1 MDHVALSSHC
11 ASPPRPGTR
20 NPVERTWNYAN
31 RLRPPRARTPLTDPA
46 PARDRR
52 APRAVETEFGRD
64 DVNRARIVRD
74 GVSSTRPRRFSLR
87 LPDVSPIPGLVD
99 APVQV
104 LAGVVRVI
112 AATSR
117 SSTRPC
123 GSSSRRRCA
132 LHRSRRF
139 CGRGSADRVRPGP
152 QAPAGSARS
161 SGDPRDRSP
170 GRRSRGSRHAL
181 TARAAH
187 PVGRC
192 GRGARRDPGSRPGPA
207 RDALTGVRGRCAP
220 GPPTSARKTDADEF
234 TDAGAIFLHGCGDE
248 TSALTTRARFTSSRP
263 PPLPRPVPRR
273 LSGRRGQ
280 IPGRPG
286 PARAGVSRS
295 WLA

>member
-161 SGDPRDRSP
+161 SGGRRDRSP
-170 GRRSRGSRHAL
+170 GRRSRGSRHVFEGRPKISW
-181 TARAAH
+181 TRPGRAG
-187 PVGRC
+187 PGRQWSMAAMRVVEPGRDGT
-192 GRGARRDPGSRPGPA
+192 GRGRGP
-207 RDALTGVRGRCAP
+207 
-220 GPPTSARKTDADEF
+220 
-234 TDAGAIFLHGCGDE
+234 
-248 TSALTTRARFTSSRP
+248 
-263 PPLPRPVPRR
+263 
-273 LSGRRGQ
+273 
-280 IPGRPG
+280 
-286 PARAGVSRS
+286 
-295 WLA
+295 

>member
-52 APRAVETEFGRD
+52 APRTVETESGRD

-74 GVSSTRPRRFSLR
+74 GV
-87 LPDVSPIPGLVD
+87 
-99 APVQV
+99 
-104 LAGVVRVI
+104 
-112 AATSR
+112 

-152 QAPAGSARS
+152 RAPAGSARS
-161 SGDPRDRSP
+161 SGGRRDRRVIREIVALVDDLAGQDTFSRVV
-170 GRRSRGSRHAL
+170 RRSRGPGRDGRDRGASGRW
-181 TARAAH
+181 R
-187 PVGRC
+187 RC
-192 GRGARRDPGSRPGPA
+192 GWWNPAGTGRGGVGARDDPGAAPARTTTDPRSGVPAGPGP
-207 RDALTGVRGRCAP
+207 GRGRSAGSEP
-220 GPPTSARKTDADEF
+220 GAVGAGLRNSRSVRRDSGSRAGAGLRNASSARHGPSRLAPCELSATESAC
-234 TDAGAIFLHGCGDE
+234 ARFL
-248 TSALTTRARFTSSRP
+248 RARLARCE
-263 PPLPRPVPRR
+263 PR
-273 LSGRRGQ
+273 
-280 IPGRPG
+280 
-286 PARAGVSRS
+286 
-295 WLA
+295 

>member
-74 GVSSTRPRRFSLR
+74 GV
-87 LPDVSPIPGLVD
+87 
-99 APVQV
+99 
-104 LAGVVRVI
+104 
-112 AATSR
+112 